1 MAASLLAYRTTR
13 TRALLVSALIGTWAL
28 ASSGCAKQ
36 QVQRPPAP
44 AAQTAADRA
53 YRTLVESLGVDV
65 TPLQN
70 RVIVLDPGHGG
81 SYRGA
86 MGPGGTAEADVNL
99 AVGLFL
105 WGLLHD
111 AGAQVHLT
119 RTVDRDLVGGTPHPP
134 AIRPLPNE
142 VPIAGDGAGEGA
154 AEEPA
159 LVSADS
165 LPSDLAARVER
176 ANALSP
182 DLFLSIH
189 HNADAGGDS
198 TRNQTL
204 TFYRLGDAGPSL
216 DAARAIHRHLM
227 RNLGTAGG
235 EVRPGNYHVL
245 RNSRAVA
252 AVLGEPSFLT
262 NPAFEA
268 KLGRIDRVE
277 LEATAYFLGIVD
289 YFSRGVAHTLITQP
303 RAGAGSTGEAVELSA
318 AFLGS
323 PVDPGSV
330 RLALDGRSLP
340 TNRVP
345 SAGYIYVAAVPAAE
359 VANGRHRATAE
370 ARCLGGN
377 AVAPGELQF
386 EIRRPPAEIYA
397 TPWPAWNGGPVPGA
411 LGLAVEVRD
420 RFGLPVADS
429 TQVLLSEPISDS
441 ARTEDGRAWFVL
453 DPVTHGPR
461 RWRVE
466 AMGLTRTVPAIT
478 PGAPAAMT
486 GSIRAAGTGRPV
498 AGAELRDGAG
508 GAVLGYT
515 NPQGRF
521 AVPVTDAQVQ
531 ATAPGFLPGPINRH
545 QPVAELAPVLGG
557 VLFGRSIAIDAAGG
571 GSEPLQV
578 SATGVRASDATLM
591 AARALA
597 SEITWAGAHPTLLRS
612 DDRTLPDLARVETA
626 EAAGAELYVRF
637 GAGPAPKIRHY
648 PGSQRGSRLAQTAA
662 AEIQAECGLTL
673 PVVGEVT
680 PILLLT
686 SSPAIEIVL
695 PAPTNIATED
705 QLLDPAFLRR
715 VGRAMAIALAADAG
729 LSLPAQGTVRLTA
742 SQILLDGRT
751 ILGSPTT
758 GEALLIRVLEPT
770 PAWHEATALGPT
782 GEPGASTHFS
792 VAPGDTV
799 DLRL

>member
-1 MAASLLAYRTTR
+1 MAAPRIAHHITR
-13 TRALLVSALIGTWAL
+13 RPALIVSALIGTWAL
-28 ASSGCAKQ
+28 ASGGCAKQ
-36 QVQRPPAP
+36 QVQHPPASSG
-44 AAQTAADRA
+44 QTAADRA
-53 YRTLVESLGVDV
+53 YRTLVENLGVDV

-99 AVGLFL
+99 AVSLFL
-105 WGLLHD
+105 WGLLQD
-111 AGAQVHLT
+111 AGAQAHLT

-142 VPIAGDGAGEGA
+142 TPIAGGAS

-289 YFSRGVAHTLITQP
+289 YFSRGVAHTLLTQP

-330 RLALDGRSLP
+330 RIALDGRTLP
-340 TNRVP
+340 SSRVP
-345 SAGYIYVAAVPAAE
+345 TAGYTYVAAVPAAE

-386 EIRRPPAEIYA
+386 EIRRPPAEIHA
-397 TPWPAWNGGPVPGA
+397 APWPAWNGGPVTGA
-411 LGLAVEVRD
+411 LGLEVEVRD

-441 ARTEDGRAWFVL
+441 APTQAGRAWFVL
-453 DPVTHGPR
+453 DPEAPGPR

-466 AMGLTRTVPAIT
+466 ALGLVATVPAIT

-498 AGAELRDGAG
+498 AGAELRAEAG
-508 GAVLGYT
+508 GAVLGYS
-515 NPQGRF
+515 NPAGRF

-531 ATAPGFLPGPINRH
+531 ATAPGFLPAPVNRH

-557 VLFGRSIAIDAAGG
+557 VLLGRLIAIDAAGG

-578 SATGVRASDATLM
+578 SATGFRASDATLM
-591 AARALA
+591 AARA
-597 SEITWAGAHPTLLRS
+597 
-612 DDRTLPDLARVETA
+612 
-626 EAAGAELYVRF
+626 ELYIRF
-637 GAGPAPKIRHY
+637 GAGPTPKIRHY

-662 AEIQAECGLTL
+662 AEIQAECGLIL

-695 PAPTNIATED
+695 PAPTDLATED
-705 QLLDPAFLRR
+705 QMLDPAFLRR
-715 VGRAMAIALAADAG
+715 IGRAMALALAADAG
-729 LSLPAQGTVRLTA
+729 LSLPAQGTVRLAA

-770 PAWHEATALGPT
+770 PAWHEATALSPT